1 MTSRVEDYGF
11 EFQFGRYSLCIFVFM
26 EVTEFRLQSKLGRA
40 HSHESIYLGRV
51 MRGGGEGEGVG
62 FPTHPYEEGRM

>member
-1 MTSRVEDYGF
+1 MVLSFSSAGTIFVF
-11 EFQFGRYSLCIFVFM
+11 FVFM

>member
-1 MTSRVEDYGF
+1 MTNRVEGYGS

-40 HSHESIYLGRV
+40 HSHERIYLGRLV
-51 MRGGGEGEGVG
+51 RDSGEGEEVG